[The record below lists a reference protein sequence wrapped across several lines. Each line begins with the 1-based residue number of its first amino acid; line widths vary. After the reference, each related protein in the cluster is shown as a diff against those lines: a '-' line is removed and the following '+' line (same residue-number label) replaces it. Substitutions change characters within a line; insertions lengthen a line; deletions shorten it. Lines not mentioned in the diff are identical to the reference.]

1 MLPSIFSTIN
11 HDSQQ
16 KRHKL
21 HSISN
26 RLSEKKIGLNHEN
39 NKQRYFTEQ
48 GQQNK
53 YGYVGKKL
61 MKYISFDKVKNL
73 KNNTKI
79 CLESMG
85 AY

>member
-11 HDSQQ
+11 YDSQN
-16 KRHKL
+16 KKYKL

-26 RLSEKKIGLNHEN
+26 RLSEKKIRSNQEN

-48 GQQNK
+48 GEENK

-61 MKYISFDKVKNL
+61 MNYISFDKVKNL

-79 CLESMG
+79 CLENMG